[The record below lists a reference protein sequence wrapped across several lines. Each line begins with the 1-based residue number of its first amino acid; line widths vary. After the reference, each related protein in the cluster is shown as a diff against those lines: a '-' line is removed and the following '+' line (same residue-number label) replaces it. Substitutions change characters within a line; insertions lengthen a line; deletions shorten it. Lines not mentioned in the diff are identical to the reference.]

1 MNANR
6 KTPAGSSGPQ
16 ARQAACDLAVEAL
29 GYLAGD
35 PELLSRFLALTG
47 IDPDSVRS
55 AAGEPGFLAGIL
67 DYVAA
72 DERLLLA
79 FATHA
84 GVGPEEIE
92 TARQALAGA
101 DWERDMP

>member
-1 MNANR
+1 MTR
-6 KTPAGSSGPQ
+6 
-16 ARQAACDLAVEAL
+16 AASALAIAAL

-47 IDPDSVRS
+47 IDPDSIRS
-55 AAGEPGFLAGIL
+55 AADEPGFLAGIL
-67 DYVAA
+67 DYVAG

-84 GVGPEEIE
+84 GVGTEEIE
-92 TARQALAGA
+92 TARQALGA